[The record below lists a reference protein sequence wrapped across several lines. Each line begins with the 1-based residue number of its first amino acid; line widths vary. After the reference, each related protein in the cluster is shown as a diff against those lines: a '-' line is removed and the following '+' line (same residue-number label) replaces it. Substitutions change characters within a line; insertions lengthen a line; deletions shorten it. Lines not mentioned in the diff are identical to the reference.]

1 MPDASKVREMM
12 IACLFGDDEPHEAHV
27 EAEGIIHNFR
37 FHPGR
42 IAEHSA
48 LIREQLDDLPR
59 EFHEPPVGGGGWS
72 FLNACMDRRGYQW
85 GEHASMESLICL
97 GIAAGFVR
105 YCLPRDLWTSL
116 PGGLPYFVVLAPKPS
131 ESVN

>member
-1 MPDASKVREMM
+1 
-12 IACLFGDDEPHEAHV
+12 
-27 EAEGIIHNFR
+27 
-37 FHPGR
+37 
-42 IAEHSA
+42 
-48 LIREQLDDLPR
+48 
-59 EFHEPPVGGGGWS
+59 
-72 FLNACMDRRGYQW
+72 MDRRGYQW